1 MLRRLLVVAGLA
13 ATSLAVIPW
22 NSPLSA
28 LERPAWPDTPEMRLA
43 ALALIQT
50 LNANLLAN
58 PSATATLDRW
68 CGDHQLAPA
77 GATIV
82 ADRVAGDAKPADA
95 ATLQQLQPAPGE
107 AIAYRRVRLTCG
119 TRVLSE
125 ADNWYLP
132 SHLTEAMNKELATTN
147 TSFGRVVRPLGF
159 SRKTLEATLLWQPLP
174 ESWAMQPAA
183 PAPAGGAALAMPDY
197 LLRHKAVLI
206 SADGRPFSVVAENYT
221 SEVLAFPP
229 PALP

>member
-13 ATSLAVIPW
+13 ATSLVVIPS
-22 NSPLSA
+22 NSLLLA

-68 CGDHQLAPA
+68 CSDHHLAPS

-82 ADRVAGDAKPADA
+82 ADRVAGAAKPADA
-95 ATLQQLQPAPGE
+95 ETLKLLQAAPGE
-107 AIAYRRVRLTCG
+107 TIAYRRVRLTCG

-125 ADNWYLP
+125 ADNWYFP
-132 SHLTEAMNKELATTN
+132 SRLTDAMNQELATTN

-159 SRKTLEATLLWQPLP
+159 SRKTIEATLLWQPLP
-174 ESWAMQPAA
+174 ESWAMQPATAA
-183 PAPAGGAALAMPDY
+183 PASAAALAMPDY
-197 LLRHKAVLI
+197 LLRHKAVLV

-221 SEVLAFPP
+221 RDVLAFPP